1 MVFVLAF
8 LIAFALAV
16 AATPL
21 AAVFARKV
29 GAVDAPDGGRKQHGR
44 PVPLMGG
51 LAIGIALLA
60 SSGIALS
67 MGWLPGDHIRAK
79 YVIGLGIALTLLA
92 IGGALDDKLNLSP
105 RTQIIWP
112 FLAVLIVIAS
122 GIGVSFITNPLGGII
137 HLDPIVTT
145 VLWWDGI
152 PYRLTLLADLFT
164 VAWLMGMTYTTKFL
178 DGIDGLVSGI
188 TVIGA
193 LVIGAVSV
201 MQEVAQPDTALLA
214 LMVAGAFAGFLL
226 FNAFPARVFLGEG
239 GSTMAGFLLGTL
251 AIISG
256 GKIATTLLILGL
268 PILDAA
274 VVLIRRV
281 LSGKSPTTADRSHLH
296 FKLLDIGLTQRQ
308 TVLFFWLIA
317 ALFGVSTLVLRGP
330 EKLAALGVLVAVLA
344 IISLVAIVAYRRRK

>member
-1 MVFVLAF
+1 
-8 LIAFALAV
+8 
-16 AATPL
+16 
-21 AAVFARKV
+21 
-29 GAVDAPDGGRKQHGR
+29 
-44 PVPLMGG
+44 
-51 LAIGIALLA
+51 
-60 SSGIALS
+60 
-67 MGWLPGDHIRAK
+67 
-79 YVIGLGIALTLLA
+79 
-92 IGGALDDKLNLSP
+92 
-105 RTQIIWP
+105 
-112 FLAVLIVIAS
+112 
-122 GIGVSFITNPLGGII
+122 
-137 HLDPIVTT
+137 